1 LISKQ
6 TAIYFDKKNLN
17 KGSLYNPIFHQNL
30 QTGSNAIRKEII
42 MSRNTHNIKEVS
54 GGQIVLYKNRLEV
67 RLEKETVWL
76 DAHQIASLFGVK
88 RPAVV
93 KHINNIYK
101 SDELNEK
108 STCSI
113 LEQIAADGKM
123 RKMNLYSLDTIISV
137 GYRVNSKRA
146 TQFRIWATN

>member
-1 LISKQ
+1 
-6 TAIYFDKKNLN
+6 
-17 KGSLYNPIFHQNL
+17 
-30 QTGSNAIRKEII
+30 